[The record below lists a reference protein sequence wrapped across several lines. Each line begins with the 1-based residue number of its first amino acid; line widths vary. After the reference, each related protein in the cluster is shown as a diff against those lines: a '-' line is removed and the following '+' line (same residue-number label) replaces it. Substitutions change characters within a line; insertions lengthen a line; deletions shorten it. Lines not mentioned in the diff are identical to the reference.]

1 MVYCKHEFKRRFSK
15 ERKDNKWDEKAEKF
29 IKKGS
34 WKYSFIDEA
43 TVSDSEQSFL
53 SRYVF
58 AKIMRIDTAII
69 PANKIYI
76 KADNA
81 TYHFDLM
88 NNFSDKSFE
97 KKYKYTIGN
106 FAPIPA
112 KRFDYSTTAQ
122 NAHLQ
127 MIHKWNNEEWDK
139 LLVFLKNNW
148 PYKKSSFV
156 DYMINTCQQLYY
168 QEIFNDFYNEC
179 PDLEKVEW
187 KESIELWNLKI
198 RKNKKL
204 SIVSFDNSVKSRKK
218 IEFLIEA
225 RGRCILSLLGN
236 QNTAK
241 S

>member
-58 AKIMRIDTAII
+58 AKFMGIDTAII

-139 LLVFLKNNW
+139 LLVYLMNNW
-148 PYKKSSFV
+148 PYKKLSFA
-156 DYMINTCQQLYY
+156 DYMISTCQQLYY

-187 KESIELWNLKI
+187 KESIESWNLKI

-225 RGRCILSLLGN
+225 RGRCI
-236 QNTAK
+236 
-241 S
+241 

>member
-58 AKIMRIDTAII
+58 AKFMGIDTAII

-139 LLVFLKNNW
+139 LLAYLMNNW
-148 PYKKSSFV
+148 PYKKLSFA
-156 DYMINTCQQLYY
+156 DYMIRTCQQLYY
-168 QEIFNDFYNEC
+168 QEIFNDFYNEW

-187 KESIELWNLKI
+187 KESIESWNLKI

-204 SIVSFDNSVKSRKK
+204 SIVSFDNRVKSRKK

>member
-1 MVYCKHEFKRRFSK
+1 
-15 ERKDNKWDEKAEKF
+15 
-29 IKKGS
+29 
-34 WKYSFIDEA
+34 
-43 TVSDSEQSFL
+43 
-53 SRYVF
+53 
-58 AKIMRIDTAII
+58 MRIDTANI
-69 PANKIYI
+69 PANKIYV

-127 MIHKWNNEEWDK
+127 MIHKWNNEDWDK

-187 KESIELWNLKI
+187 KESIESWNLKI